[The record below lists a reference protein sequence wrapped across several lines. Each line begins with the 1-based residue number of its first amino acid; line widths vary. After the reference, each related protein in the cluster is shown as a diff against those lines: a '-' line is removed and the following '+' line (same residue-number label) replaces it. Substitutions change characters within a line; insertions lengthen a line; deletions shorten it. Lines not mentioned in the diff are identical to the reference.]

1 MLPLEWL
8 LTIQDQTEIAPG
20 IFELR
25 LSGDLAQEKVQPGQF
40 VDVKIPSDALLLRR
54 PFGIANVDA
63 AHNTITL
70 LYRTVGEG
78 TQILSE
84 CSQGTELSV
93 LGPLGGHGYPIDQ
106 LKPHQKALIIGGGTG
121 IPPLHELSRQLV
133 AKGVQVQHVFGFAN
147 QEAIFYQA
155 EFEKLGPT
163 AYATNDG
170 SYGYKGHVGLLL
182 DAQFADAA
190 TTYDAIYACGPKG
203 LLMAVDNRFSEHPN
217 AYISLEERMA
227 CGIGACYACV
237 TKLKVDPTIQL
248 KICDDGPVFKTNE
261 VLI

>member
-1 MLPLEWL
+1 M
-8 LTIQDQTEIAPG
+8 
-20 IFELR
+20 
-25 LSGDLAQEKVQPGQF
+25 QPGQF

-106 LKPHQKALIIGGGTG
+106 LKPQQKALIIGGGTG

-155 EFEKLGPT
+155 EFEKLGQPPM
-163 AYATNDG
+163 
-170 SYGYKGHVGLLL
+170 
-182 DAQFADAA
+182 Q
-190 TTYDAIYACGPKG
+190 
-203 LLMAVDNRFSEHPN
+203 LM
-217 AYISLEERMA
+217 MA
-227 CGIGACYACV
+227 LTV
-237 TKLKVDPTIQL
+237 TKVTSLITRRA
-248 KICDDGPVFKTNE
+248 ICRCRHN
-261 VLI
+261 LRRNLCLWA